1 METAFFLRDL
11 VVLFGIAVLVS
22 YVFRVV
28 KLSSIAGF
36 LVAGALVGPFG
47 LRLISNLE
55 DVQRM
60 SEIGVM
66 LLLFSIGVE
75 FSAEKLLRMKFV
87 ALVGGG
93 LQLGLTTLL
102 TALIVYGFV
111 RSTKMAILAGMLAA
125 LSSTVI
131 GLRLLYDR
139 GQTHSP
145 QGSVALAILIFQD
158 LAVVPAM
165 LFLPLLTGS
174 RSFDL
179 RALITTTV
187 LSLIAVVIILAAAW
201 FVAPRI
207 IAATIRARSR
217 DVFILSVIT
226 VVLGTAYLTSRAGL
240 STALGAFVAGIVISE
255 SEYSHQVLADV
266 LPFRETFN
274 SLFFVS
280 IGMLLDPAFLVGHL
294 GVVSIAALAVVAG
307 KTVITAGVVALLGM
321 PWRIAIAVGLFLGQ
335 VGEFSLVLLNVS
347 RSSAEFPEA
356 FGQMAL
362 SVILM
367 TMVLAPLLA
376 MIADR
381 VGAKAGAA
389 PAAPTGAVEPLPL
402 SDHTIVIGYGLNGR
416 NVAASL
422 RSHSMPYAIVEMN
435 PRLVRAGKMAGEPIL
450 YGDALSETVLKS
462 AGIGQAQI
470 AVFAISD
477 PAATRVAVAAARA
490 LNAGVYIIARTRYV
504 DEINQLYNAGADTV
518 IAEEFETS
526 LEIIRRILGRL
537 GYRPVTI
544 DREVLMIRQRRYEIF
559 RGGPIEKTP
568 IPTGAGFEPFEIEV
582 RPKSSGKTVAQ
593 LGVRENTGATIIAI
607 RRDSKVIP
615 NPAAGEVIHEGD
627 HVYLIGSEEEIR
639 RAMRLL

>member
-75 FSAEKLLRMKFV
+75 FSAEKLLRMKWV
-87 ALVGGG
+87 AVVGGG
-93 LQLGLTTLL
+93 LQLGLTTML

-111 RSTKMAILAGMLAA
+111 HSTKMAILAGMLAA

-165 LFLPLLTGS
+165 MFLPLLTGG

-179 RALITTTV
+179 RTLITTTV
-187 LSLIAVVIILAAAW
+187 VSLIAVVSILAAAW

-280 IGMLLDPAFLVGHL
+280 IGMLLDPGFLLGHL
-294 GVVSIAALAVVAG
+294 GIVSIAALAVVAG
-307 KTVITAGVVALLGM
+307 KTAITAGVVALLGM
-321 PWRIAIAVGLFLGQ
+321 PWRIALAVGLFLGE

-356 FGQMAL
+356 
-362 SVILM
+362 
-367 TMVLAPLLA
+367 LA
-376 MIADR
+376 R
-381 VGAKAGAA
+381 W
-389 PAAPTGAVEPLPL
+389 
-402 SDHTIVIGYGLNGR
+402 
-416 NVAASL
+416 
-422 RSHSMPYAIVEMN
+422 RSPSF
-435 PRLVRAGKMAGEPIL
+435 
-450 YGDALSETVLKS
+450 S
-462 AGIGQAQI
+462 
-470 AVFAISD
+470 
-477 PAATRVAVAAARA
+477 
-490 LNAGVYIIARTRYV
+490 
-504 DEINQLYNAGADTV
+504 
-518 IAEEFETS
+518 
-526 LEIIRRILGRL
+526 
-537 GYRPVTI
+537 
-544 DREVLMIRQRRYEIF
+544 
-559 RGGPIEKTP
+559 
-568 IPTGAGFEPFEIEV
+568 
-582 RPKSSGKTVAQ
+582 
-593 LGVRENTGATIIAI
+593 
-607 RRDSKVIP
+607 
-615 NPAAGEVIHEGD
+615 
-627 HVYLIGSEEEIR
+627 
-639 RAMRLL
+639 